1 MDEKK
6 LSVILEAVADKI
18 QTLGLDLTIKD
29 IKIGKLTEENE
40 RLKRENDILR
50 KDNVALTRE
59 LRGEV
64 VFEKIERFD
73 NGKL

>member
-40 RLKRENDILR
+40 RLKKENDILR
-50 KDNVALTRE
+50 KDNALLTRE

-64 VFEKIERFD
+64 VFKKIEKEDIR
-73 NGKL
+73 NA

>member
-18 QTLGLDLTIKD
+18 QTLGLDLTVKD
-29 IKIGKLTEENE
+29 IKIRNLTEENE
-40 RLKRENDILR
+40 RLKRENDILKAENKR
-50 KDNVALTRE
+50 YQDCSP
-59 LRGEV
+59 V
-64 VFEKIERFD
+64 VFKKIERFD